1 MFMTNVHECFA
12 LETLLCCPISGGTLR
27 RIDVANT
34 SVSFQKNVERLFDE
48 KLWGAPWDK
57 LTGWWTIDQLD
68 HTIYY
73 PEIVGIPVL
82 ISDVS
87 FFLFND
93 GRVEIKSQK
102 PLLNPFAF
110 HENTNPEFY
119 RKYETTVKF
128 KTEYVLS
135 KIPQRARIIVELLS
149 SEGIT
154 LREIQKK
161 NINREVS
168 VFIAVDLDLY
178 ALINAQSNGLIAV
191 CGDLRNWIFQAN
203 CIDFFFSNSM
213 HHIPNDTTLVYQYI
227 IDSLTSSGTFAG
239 IESQGSISK
248 VLLFLIGHFPTPFL
262 PFLLKEIKEEYEL
275 LSDWLSIPIEERLRK
290 AKISKEMSELSSNM
304 THVFYSISKVNNE
317 S

>member
-1 MFMTNVHECFA
+1 MTNAYECFD
-12 LETLLCCPISGGTLR
+12 LEKILCCPISRGTLR
-27 RIDVANT
+27 RIDVDNT
-34 SVSFQKNVERLFDE
+34 SVSFKKNVERLFDE
-48 KLWGAPWDK
+48 KTMGCPWDK

-73 PEIVGIPVL
+73 PEILGIPVL
-82 ISDVS
+82 IVDAA
-87 FFLFND
+87 FLLFND
-93 GRVEIKSQK
+93 GRVEIKNPK
-102 PLLNPFAF
+102 PILNPFTF
-110 HENTNPEFY
+110 HENTNTECY
-119 RKYETTVKF
+119 RKYENTMKI
-128 KTEYVLS
+128 KTEYFLS
-135 KIPQRARIIVELLS
+135 KTPQRASIIVELLS
-149 SEGIT
+149 SEGVT

-161 NINREVS
+161 NIYREVS
-168 VFIAVDLDLY
+168 VFIAVDLDFY
-178 ALINAQSNGLIAV
+178 ALVNAQSNGLIAV
-191 CGDLRNWIFQAN
+191 CSDIRNWIFQEN
-203 CIDFFFSNSM
+203 CIDFIYSNSM